1 MRGSTLHMQAN
12 AYADDF
18 GRLTLD
24 AAKARA
30 SSAATTSGNQRAI
43 GIIRWLFYAFIFS
56 LTFET
61 AGEDIGLIEPPTVV
75 GALLMLSTLLQP
87 GLLLRWP
94 PKSFWCFIIY
104 SYLFVI
110 MGLFEPAVYR
120 SQLVR
125 NLTVL
130 FQLLAL
136 AWLAFN
142 LMRDKATAERALL
155 TLGIACVI
163 LALLQ
168 VFGVADSADP
178 NSATARAATLGFH
191 PNHLARILVLGIV
204 AIVGLLYVRTQKL
217 ARALLIA
224 APFLIVLTVVLLQTG
239 SRGAIL
245 ALGAA
250 LLTFAFR
257 RGSLKQTVFNI
268 CGLLMLLALLT
279 LAATNSELMRSR
291 FEETINEGDLARR
304 ELIYP
309 TAWQMIKERPL
320 LGWGPVTSIYE
331 LGTRLGHPEEET
343 KNPHNLILYGLV
355 TSGILGSLP
364 LFVGTALAAFAAWK
378 SRHGAHG
385 MLPLAMVV
393 AVLAANMSGLW
404 LFNKLH
410 WLVMAYALASMH
422 YPPLRGYAL
431 SRLSLTRVPASSGIT
446 FQQSS

>member
-1 MRGSTLHMQAN
+1 MRSSTLNMQAN
-12 AYADDF
+12 GFVEDF
-18 GRLTLD
+18 SHLSLAPGKTLP
-24 AAKARA
+24 
-30 SSAATTSGNQRAI
+30 STFAATSENQRAI

-104 SYLFVI
+104 FYLFVTL
-110 MGLFEPAVYR
+110 GLLEPAMYR
-120 SQLVR
+120 SELVQGI
-125 NLTVL
+125 TVL
-130 FQLLAL
+130 FQLILL
-136 AWLAFN
+136 GWLAFN
-142 LMRDKATAERALL
+142 LMRDKKTAERALL
-155 TLGIACVI
+155 TLGIACVV

-168 VFGVADSADP
+168 LFGIAGSTDP
-178 NSATARAATLGFH
+178 NDPTARAATLGFH
-191 PNHLARILVLGIV
+191 PNHLARILVLGMLAFI
-204 AIVGLLYVRTQKL
+204 GLLYARKQKL
-217 ARALLIA
+217 ARPLLIA
-224 APFLIVLTVVLLQTG
+224 APFLIVLAVVLLQTG

-257 RGSLKQTVFNI
+257 RGSLKKTVFNI
-268 CGLLMLLALLT
+268 CGLLMLLGLLT
-279 LAATNSELMRSR
+279 LAATNSEVMRSR

-309 TAWQMIKERPL
+309 IAVQMIKERPL
-320 LGWGPVTSIYE
+320 LGWGPVTSVYE
-331 LGTRLGHPEEET
+331 LGTRLGHREEQT

-364 LFVGTALAAFAAWK
+364 LFVGTMLAVFAAWK
-378 SRHGAHG
+378 SRLGPHGL
-385 MLPLAMVV
+385 LPLAMVV
-393 AVLAANMSGLW
+393 AVLVANMSGVW

-410 WLVMAYALASMH
+410 WLVIAYALASVH
-422 YPPLRGYAL
+422 YLPLRTYTL
-431 SRLSLTRVPASSGIT
+431 SRISRSRAQAGAES
-446 FQQSS
+446 

>member
-18 GRLTLD
+18 SRLPLD
-24 AAKARA
+24 APKARP
-30 SSAATTSGNQRAI
+30 SSSATTSGNQRAI

-104 SYLFVI
+104 FYLFVT
-110 MGLFEPAVYR
+110 MGLLEPAAYR
-120 SQLVR
+120 SMFVHDA
-125 NLTVL
+125 TVL
-130 FQLLAL
+130 FQLIVL
-136 AWLAFN
+136 AWLGFN
-142 LMRDKATAERALL
+142 LMRDKATAEGALR
-155 TLGIACVI
+155 TLAIACTV

-168 VFGVADSADP
+168 LFGIASSADP
-178 NSATARAATLGFH
+178 NEPSARAAALGFH
-191 PNHLARILVLGIV
+191 PNHLARILVLGML
-204 AIVGLLYVRTQKL
+204 AIIGLLYAQRQKL
-217 ARALLIA
+217 ARPLLIA
-224 APFLIVLTVVLLQTG
+224 APFLIVLAAVLLQTG

-268 CGLLMLLALLT
+268 CGLLLLLGLLT
-279 LAATNSELMRSR
+279 LATTNSEVMRSR

-309 TAWQMIKERPL
+309 TAWQMIKEKPL
-320 LGWGPVTSIYE
+320 LGWGSVTSVYE
-331 LGTRLGHPEEET
+331 LGTRLGHPEEQT

-355 TSGILGSLP
+355 TSGMLGSLP
-364 LFVGTALAAFAAWK
+364 LFLGTALAAFAAWK
-378 SRHGAHG
+378 SRHGPHG
-385 MLPLAMVV
+385 LLPLAMVV
-393 AVLAANMSGLW
+393 AVLAANMSGVW

-410 WLVMAYALASMH
+410 WLVMAYALASLH
-422 YPPLRGYAL
+422 YLPLRTYTL
-431 SRLSLTRVPASSGIT
+431 SRIARSRAPAGSEGYTSA
-446 FQQSS
+446 

>member
-1 MRGSTLHMQAN
+1 MQAN
-12 AYADDF
+12 SFVDDF
-18 GRLTLD
+18 SRVSP
-24 AAKARA
+24 AAGNALPTTF
-30 SSAATTSGNQRAI
+30 AATSGNQRAI

-75 GALLMLSTLLQP
+75 GGLLILSTLFQP

-94 PKSFWCFIIY
+94 PKSFWGFIIY
-104 SYLFVI
+104 FYLFVT
-110 MGLFEPAVYR
+110 MGLLEPAMYR
-120 SQLVR
+120 SDLVHDV
-125 NLTVL
+125 TVL
-130 FQLLAL
+130 FQLILL

-142 LMRDKATAERALL
+142 LMRDRATAERALL
-155 TLGIACVI
+155 TLGIACVV

-168 VFGVADSADP
+168 VFGVAGSSDP
-178 NSATARAATLGFH
+178 NDPTARAAALGFH
-191 PNHLARILVLGIV
+191 PNHLARILVLGML
-204 AIVGLLYVRTQKL
+204 AIVGLLYARKQKL
-217 ARALLIA
+217 ARPLLIA
-224 APFLIVLTVVLLQTG
+224 APLLIVLTVVLLQTG

-268 CGLLMLLALLT
+268 CGLLMLLGLLF
-279 LAATNSELMRSR
+279 LAATNSEVMRSR

-309 TAWQMIKERPL
+309 TAVQMIKERPL
-320 LGWGPVTSIYE
+320 LGWGPVTSVYE
-331 LGTRLGHPEEET
+331 LGARLGHREEQT

-364 LFVGTALAAFAAWK
+364 LFVGTMLAVFAAWK
-378 SRHGAHG
+378 SRHGPHG
-385 MLPLAMVV
+385 LLPLAMVV
-393 AVLAANMSGLW
+393 AVLVANMSGVW

-410 WLVMAYALASMH
+410 WLVIAYALASVH
-422 YPPLRGYAL
+422 YLPLRTYTL
-431 SRLSLTRVPASSGIT
+431 SKISRRRAPAASEGHASA
-446 FQQSS
+446 